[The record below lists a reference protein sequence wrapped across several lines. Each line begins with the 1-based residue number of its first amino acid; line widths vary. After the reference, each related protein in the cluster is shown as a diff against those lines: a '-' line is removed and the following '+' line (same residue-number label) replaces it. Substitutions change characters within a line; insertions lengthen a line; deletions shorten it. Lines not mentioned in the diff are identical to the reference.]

1 MTDGE
6 RAAITRYLCRM
17 VSLPQGGELT
27 DAQLLEQFV
36 ARRDAA
42 AFEVLVW
49 RHGPKVLGVCRHVLR
64 HDQDA
69 EDAFQ
74 ATFLVLVRKA
84 GSIGRRQSVGG
95 WLARVAYRVALRA
108 KVLADRGAARGT
120 PAADVP
126 APCRPAE
133 VIWRD
138 LRPVLDD
145 EVNRLPEKYRAPFI
159 LCYLDGKTNE
169 EAARELGCPRG
180 TVASRLAWARERL
193 RARLTR
199 RGLTLPAA
207 LVAAALAGN
216 ASAEVLPAALVEST
230 RQAALLVAAGK
241 AVAEVASVTVA
252 TLTKGALQTMLWT
265 KIKIAAACVLVA
277 GTLGAGGALARQA
290 VGSGSAVGQPG
301 SAPVVKGEQP
311 NTVGP
316 PPAADGKKETAEPAK
331 PEEKRLAFEMNA
343 VLWAEVFKWY
353 SEQAGLPFVGESRPT
368 GTFTFIPPRGKRFTL
383 EEITDILNEALQ
395 EKKYILVRRTA
406 TFTVLPA
413 DERIDPT
420 LLPRVRPEDLGK
432 RGKTELVTTV
442 LQLTALNAKEIAPD
456 VKKLLG
462 PFGEVVVFEK
472 GNQLILMDTAGNLR
486 QVWQTIKD
494 IETKEAEK
502 KRDAPAK

>member
-1 MTDGE
+1 MNDGE
-6 RAAITRYLCRM
+6 RAAVTRYLRRM

-64 HDQDA
+64 HEQDA

-74 ATFLVLVRKA
+74 ATFLVLVCKA

-108 KVLADRGAARGT
+108 KLLADRRAAQAI

-126 APCRPAE
+126 APARPPE
-133 VIWRD
+133 LVWRD

-145 EVNRLPEKYRAPFI
+145 ELNRLPEKYRAPFI

-199 RGLTLPAA
+199 RGLTLS
-207 LVAAALAGN
+207 AALAAAVLASN
-216 ASAEVLPAALVEST
+216 TSAEVLPAALVEST
-230 RQAALLVAAGK
+230 RQAAPLVAAGK
-241 AVAEVASVTVA
+241 SVTEVASAPVA
-252 TLTKGALQTMLWT
+252 AVTKGALQTMLWT
-265 KIKIAAACVLVA
+265 KIKIVAACVLVA
-277 GTLGAGGALARQA
+277 GALGVGGVLARQA
-290 VGSGSAVGQPG
+290 AGPGTAGGQVGA
-301 SAPVVKGEQP
+301 APEAKGEQP
-311 NTVGP
+311 NTVGAP
-316 PPAADGKKETAEPAK
+316 PKKDTAETPQ
-331 PEEKRLAFEMNA
+331 PEEKRFAFAMNA
-343 VLWAEVFKWY
+343 VPWTKVFQWY
-353 SEQAGLPFVGESRPT
+353 TDQTGLPYVGESRPT
-368 GTFTFIPPRGKRFTL
+368 GTFTFSPPQGKRYTL
-383 EEITDILNEALQ
+383 EEITDILNESLL
-395 EKKYILVRRTA
+395 EKKYILVRRAA

-413 DERIDPT
+413 DEKIDPT

-432 RGKTELVTTV
+432 RGRTELVTTV
-442 LQLTALNAKEIAPD
+442 LRPTALSAKEIAPD

-462 PFGEVVVFEK
+462 PFGDVVVFEK
-472 GNQLILMDTAGNLR
+472 CNQLILTDTAGNLR

-494 IETKEAEK
+494 IEAEK
-502 KRDAPAK
+502 RVRPADKETRRP